1 MGKPTQHIAIDI
13 GTSQL
18 KIAFLEMSKANIVVK
33 KLITEDT
40 TKVERDKLDEKVKEI
55 LKKSFTKSELSG
67 SKVSFLLS
75 YPFVEIKRIELP
87 HMPREEIHDAII
99 WQAKDKIALDIDK
112 CFFDFVVAEE
122 IV

>member
-1 MGKPTQHIAIDI
+1 MAKTTQHIAIDI

-18 KIAFLEMSKANIVVK
+18 KIAFLEMSKAHIVVK

-67 SKVSFLLS
+67 SKVSLLLS
-75 YPFVEIKRIELP
+75 YPFVEIKRL
-87 HMPREEIHDAII
+87 
-99 WQAKDKIALDIDK
+99 
-112 CFFDFVVAEE
+112 
-122 IV
+122 